1 MWPPEH
7 ERFADRTA
15 AGRMLGTAVASHLRQ
30 LEPNGM
36 ATGLEA
42 AAMSTGAMSTGVMS
56 AGAMS
61 TAQMSV
67 AQLTAAG
74 VGSAQMGAAR
84 PPLVLAL
91 PRGGVPV
98 GVTVAEAIG
107 ADFDLVI
114 SRKIGLPWQS
124 DHGVGAIAENGPAV
138 FDLSAVA
145 AVGLTV
151 RDLSPA
157 VQRERVELRRRQE
170 RYRGTRPAPDV
181 AGRVVVV
188 VDDGLATGVTA
199 RAAVRALRA
208 GKPAHLVFAAP
219 VCAAESVDLLA
230 ADVDEVIDIHSPR
243 EFFALGLYYNDFPQL
258 TDNHVL
264 QMCTQMWDTAKVP
277 TPV

>member
-15 AGRMLGTAVASHLRQ
+15 AGQMLGTAVASHLREIQ
-30 LEPNGM
+30 AVGM
-36 ATGLEA
+36 DP
-42 AAMSTGAMSTGVMS
+42 
-56 AGAMS
+56 
-61 TAQMSV
+61 
-67 AQLTAAG
+67 
-74 VGSAQMGAAR
+74 AR
-84 PPLVLAL
+84 APLVLAL

-98 GVTVAEAIG
+98 AVSVAEILG
-107 ADFDLVI
+107 AEFDLVI

-151 RDLSPA
+151 SDLAPA

-170 RYRGTRPAPDV
+170 RYRGSRPAPDV
-181 AGRVVVV
+181 TDRVVVV

-199 RAAVRALRA
+199 RAAARALRA
-208 GKPAHLVFAAP
+208 GKPAHLIFAAP

-230 ADVDEVIDIHSPR
+230 ADVDAVIDIHSPR
-243 EFFALGLYYNDFPQL
+243 EFFALGLYYHDFAPL
-258 TDNHVL
+258 TDTHVL
-264 QMCTQMWDTAKVP
+264 QMCTQMWDASTLP

>member
-15 AGRMLGTAVASHLRQ
+15 AGRALGVAVSEHLRGR
-30 LEPNGM
+30 E
-36 ATGLEA
+36 
-42 AAMSTGAMSTGVMS
+42 STS
-56 AGAMS
+56 AKK
-61 TAQMSV
+61 
-67 AQLTAAG
+67 
-74 VGSAQMGAAR
+74 
-84 PPLVLAL
+84 PLVLAL

-98 GVTVAEAIG
+98 AVAVAEAIG
-107 ADFDLVI
+107 AEFDLVI

-145 AVGLTV
+145 AAGLTV
-151 RDLSPA
+151 CDLTPA

-170 RYRGTRPAPDV
+170 RYRGSRPAPDV

-199 RAAVRALRA
+199 RAAVRALLV
-208 GKPAHLVFAAP
+208 GKPDHLIFAAP

-230 ADVDEVIDIHSPR
+230 ADVDTVIDIHSPR
-243 EFFALGLYYNDFPQL
+243 EFHALGLYYRDFAPL
-258 TDNHVL
+258 TDAHVR
-264 QMCTQMWDTAKVP
+264 QMCSQMWSDSLIA
-277 TPV
+277 TPA

>member
-15 AGRMLGTAVASHLRQ
+15 AGRMLGAEVAQHLRRR
-30 LEPNGM
+30 
-36 ATGLEA
+36 EA
-42 AAMSTGAMSTGVMS
+42 PAEAR
-56 AGAMS
+56 
-61 TAQMSV
+61 TAERT
-67 AQLTAAG
+67 TA
-74 VGSAQMGAAR
+74 SKK
-84 PPLVLAL
+84 PLVLAL
-91 PRGGVPV
+91 PKGGVPV
-98 GVTVAEAIG
+98 AVAVAEAIE

-145 AVGLTV
+145 AVGLSV
-151 RDLSPA
+151 HDLSPA

-170 RYRGTRPAPDV
+170 RYRGSRPAPDV

-208 GKPAHLVFAAP
+208 GKPEHLIFAAP

-230 ADVDEVIDIHSPR
+230 TDCDTVIDIHSPR
-243 EFFALGLYYNDFPQL
+243 EFHALGLYYHDFAPL
-258 TDNHVL
+258 TDSHVL
-264 QMCTQMWDTAKVP
+264 QMCEQMWSDSEIP
-277 TPV
+277 SPV

>member
-15 AGRMLGTAVASHLRQ
+15 AGRMLGTAVANHLR
-30 LEPNGM
+30 ETHTGGM
-36 ATGLEA
+36 GLNPDRA
-42 AAMSTGAMSTGVMS
+42 
-56 AGAMS
+56 
-61 TAQMSV
+61 
-67 AQLTAAG
+67 
-74 VGSAQMGAAR
+74 
-84 PPLVLAL
+84 PLVLGL
-91 PRGGVPV
+91 PKGGVPV
-98 GVTVAEAIG
+98 GVSVAETLG

-151 RDLSPA
+151 SDLSPA

-170 RYRGTRPAPDV
+170 RYRGSRPAPDV
-181 AGRVVVV
+181 TGRVVVV

-199 RAAVRALRA
+199 RAAARALRA

-230 ADVDEVIDIHSPR
+230 ADVDAVIDIHSPR
-243 EFFALGLYYNDFPQL
+243 EFFALGLYYQDFAPL
-258 TDNHVL
+258 TDTHVL
-264 QMCTQMWDTAKVP
+264 QMCTQMWEASALP

>member
-15 AGRMLGTAVASHLRQ
+15 AGQMLGIAVANHLREIQ
-30 LEPNGM
+30 
-36 ATGLEA
+36 
-42 AAMSTGAMSTGVMS
+42 
-56 AGAMS
+56 AGRMDP
-61 TAQMSV
+61 
-67 AQLTAAG
+67 
-74 VGSAQMGAAR
+74 AR
-84 PPLVLAL
+84 APLVLAL
-91 PRGGVPV
+91 PKGGVPV
-98 GVTVAEAIG
+98 AVSVAETLG
-107 ADFDLVI
+107 ADFDLII

-151 RDLSPA
+151 SDLSPA

-170 RYRGTRPAPDV
+170 RYRGSRPAPDV
-181 AGRVVVV
+181 TDRVVVV

-199 RAAVRALRA
+199 RAAARALRA
-208 GKPAHLVFAAP
+208 GKPAHLIFAAP

-230 ADVDEVIDIHSPR
+230 ADVDAVIDIHSPR
-243 EFFALGLYYNDFPQL
+243 EFFALGLYYHDFAPL
-258 TDNHVL
+258 TDTHVL
-264 QMCTQMWDTAKVP
+264 QMCTQMWDASTLP

>member
-15 AGRMLGTAVASHLRQ
+15 AGRTLGAEIAEHLRRR
-30 LEPNGM
+30 
-36 ATGLEA
+36 EA
-42 AAMSTGAMSTGVMS
+42 PAEAR
-56 AGAMS
+56 
-61 TAQMSV
+61 TAEM
-67 AQLTAAG
+67 TAA
-74 VGSAQMGAAR
+74 SKK
-84 PPLVLAL
+84 PLVLAL
-91 PRGGVPV
+91 PKGGVPV
-98 GVTVAEAIG
+98 AVAVAEAIG

-145 AVGLTV
+145 AVGLSV
-151 RDLSPA
+151 HDLSPA

-170 RYRGTRPAPDV
+170 RYRGSRPAPDV

-208 GKPAHLVFAAP
+208 GKPEHLIFAAP

-230 ADVDEVIDIHSPR
+230 TDCDTVIDIHSPR
-243 EFFALGLYYNDFPQL
+243 EFHALGLYYHDFAPL
-258 TDNHVL
+258 TDSHVL
-264 QMCTQMWDTAKVP
+264 RMCEQMWSDSEIP
-277 TPV
+277 SPV

>member
-7 ERFADRTA
+7 ERFADRSA
-15 AGRMLGTAVASHLRQ
+15 AGRMLGTAVAEHLRQ
-30 LEPNGM
+30 IGTRA
-36 ATGLEA
+36 ATSMDA
-42 AAMSTGAMSTGVMS
+42 AQTRA
-56 AGAMS
+56 
-61 TAQMSV
+61 
-67 AQLTAAG
+67 
-74 VGSAQMGAAR
+74 
-84 PPLVLAL
+84 PLVLAL

-98 GVTVAEAIG
+98 GVAVAEAIG

-114 SRKIGLPWQS
+114 SRKIGLPWQA

-145 AVGLTV
+145 AVGLSV
-151 RDLSPA
+151 SDLSPA

-170 RYRGTRPAPDV
+170 RYRGARPNPDV
-181 AGRVVVV
+181 DGRVVVV

-230 ADVDEVIDIHSPR
+230 TDVDAVLDIHSPR
-243 EFFALGLYYNDFPQL
+243 EFHALGLYYSDFTPL
-258 TDNHVL
+258 TDAHVL
-264 QMCTQMWDTAKVP
+264 QMCTRMWEATKVP
-277 TPV
+277 APV

>member
-1 MWPPEH
+1 
-7 ERFADRTA
+7 
-15 AGRMLGTAVASHLRQ
+15 MLGTAVAKHLRE
-30 LEPNGM
+30 LR
-36 ATGLEA
+36 
-42 AAMSTGAMSTGVMS
+42 
-56 AGAMS
+56 AGGTSPDRA
-61 TAQMSV
+61 
-67 AQLTAAG
+67 
-74 VGSAQMGAAR
+74 
-84 PPLVLAL
+84 PLVLAL

-98 GVTVAEAIG
+98 GVSVAETIG

-151 RDLSPA
+151 SDLSPA

-170 RYRGTRPAPDV
+170 RYRGSRPAPDV
-181 AGRVVVV
+181 TDRVVIV

-199 RAAVRALRA
+199 RAAARALRA

-230 ADVDEVIDIHSPR
+230 ADVDAVIDIHSPR
-243 EFFALGLYYNDFPQL
+243 EFFALGLYYRDFAPL
-258 TDNHVL
+258 TDAHVL
-264 QMCTQMWDTAKVP
+264 QMCTQMWEASELPATV
-277 TPV
+277 

>member
-15 AGRMLGTAVASHLRQ
+15 AGRMLGTAIAQHLQ
-30 LEPNGM
+30 QIAPE
-36 ATGLEA
+36 T
-42 AAMSTGAMSTGVMS
+42 
-56 AGAMS
+56 
-61 TAQMSV
+61 TAEGR
-67 AQLTAAG
+67 A
-74 VGSAQMGAAR
+74 
-84 PPLVLAL
+84 PLVLGL
-91 PRGGVPV
+91 PKGGVPV
-98 GVTVAEAIG
+98 GVAVAETIG
-107 ADFDLVI
+107 AEFDLVI

-124 DHGVGAIAENGPAV
+124 DQGVGAIAENGPAV

-151 RDLSPA
+151 HDLSPA

-170 RYRGTRPAPDV
+170 RYRGSRPAPDV

-199 RAAVRALRA
+199 RAAARALLA

-230 ADVDEVIDIHSPR
+230 ADVDAVIDIHSPR
-243 EFFALGLYYNDFPQL
+243 EFFALGLYYSDFAPL

-264 QMCTQMWDTAKVP
+264 QMCTRMWDTHKIP

>member
-15 AGRMLGTAVASHLRQ
+15 AGHTLGAAVAEHLRQ
-30 LEPNGM
+30 IGTM
-36 ATGLEA
+36 ATQ
-42 AAMSTGAMSTGVMS
+42 TRT
-56 AGAMS
+56 
-61 TAQMSV
+61 
-67 AQLTAAG
+67 
-74 VGSAQMGAAR
+74 
-84 PPLVLAL
+84 PLVLAL

-98 GVTVAEAIG
+98 GVAVAETIG
-107 ADFDLVI
+107 AEFDLVI

-145 AVGLTV
+145 AVGLCV
-151 RDLSPA
+151 SDLSPS

-170 RYRGTRPAPDV
+170 RYRGSRPAPDV

-199 RAAVRALRA
+199 RAAARALRA

-219 VCAAESVDLLA
+219 VCAAESVDLL
-230 ADVDEVIDIHSPR
+230 DVDVDAVVDIHSPR
-243 EFFALGLYYNDFPQL
+243 EFHALGLYYNDFAPL
-258 TDNHVL
+258 TDAHVL
-264 QMCTQMWDTAKVP
+264 QLCTQMWSTQKVP

>member
-15 AGRMLGTAVASHLRQ
+15 AGRMLGTAVANHLR
-30 LEPNGM
+30 EVE
-36 ATGLEA
+36 AGLTSPSRA
-42 AAMSTGAMSTGVMS
+42 
-56 AGAMS
+56 
-61 TAQMSV
+61 
-67 AQLTAAG
+67 
-74 VGSAQMGAAR
+74 
-84 PPLVLAL
+84 PLVLAL

-98 GVTVAEAIG
+98 GVSVAETIG

-124 DHGVGAIAENGPAV
+124 DQGVGAIAENGPAV

-151 RDLSPA
+151 SDLSPA

-170 RYRGTRPAPDV
+170 RYRGSRPAPDV
-181 AGRVVVV
+181 AGRVVII

-199 RAAVRALRA
+199 RAAARALRT

-230 ADVDEVIDIHSPR
+230 ADVDAVIDIHSPR
-243 EFFALGLYYNDFPQL
+243 EFFALGLYYHDFAPL
-258 TDNHVL
+258 TDTHVL
-264 QMCTQMWDTAKVP
+264 QMCTQMWDASELP

>member
-15 AGRMLGTAVASHLRQ
+15 AGRLLGTAVAAHLSG
-30 LEPNGM
+30 LEP
-36 ATGLEA
+36 
-42 AAMSTGAMSTGVMS
+42 SGAVR
-56 AGAMS
+56 A
-61 TAQMSV
+61 
-67 AQLTAAG
+67 
-74 VGSAQMGAAR
+74 
-84 PPLVLAL
+84 PLVLAL

-98 GVTVAEAIG
+98 AVSVAETIA
-107 ADFDLVI
+107 ADFDVII

-151 RDLSPA
+151 SDLSPA

-170 RYRGTRPAPDV
+170 RYRGSRPAPDV
-181 AGRVVVV
+181 TGRVVVV

-199 RAAVRALRA
+199 RAAARALRA
-208 GKPAHLVFAAP
+208 GKPAHLIFAAP

-230 ADVDEVIDIHSPR
+230 ADVDAVIDIHSPR
-243 EFFALGLYYNDFPQL
+243 EFFALGLYYHDFAPL
-258 TDNHVL
+258 TDANVV
-264 QMCTQMWDTAKVP
+264 QMCSQMWNASTMP